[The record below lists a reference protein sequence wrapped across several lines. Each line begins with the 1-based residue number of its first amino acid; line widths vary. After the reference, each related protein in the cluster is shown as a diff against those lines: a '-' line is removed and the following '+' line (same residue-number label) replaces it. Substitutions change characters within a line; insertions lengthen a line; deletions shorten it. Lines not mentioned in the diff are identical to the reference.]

1 MKNPYKPENVKLEL
15 RKKIFWLI
23 SMFGCGIYAIIIL
36 IWLIFIIKSISQE
49 ESHCLKKYGKS
60 YQDYIDKTPRWLG
73 LPKNKPYLIGFL
85 SKYLSIKY

>member
-1 MKNPYKPENVKLEL
+1 MIKN
-15 RKKIFWLI
+15 
-23 SMFGCGIYAIIIL
+23 
-36 IWLIFIIKSISQE
+36 ISQE

-60 YQDYIDKTPRWLG
+60 YQDYIDKTPRWIG